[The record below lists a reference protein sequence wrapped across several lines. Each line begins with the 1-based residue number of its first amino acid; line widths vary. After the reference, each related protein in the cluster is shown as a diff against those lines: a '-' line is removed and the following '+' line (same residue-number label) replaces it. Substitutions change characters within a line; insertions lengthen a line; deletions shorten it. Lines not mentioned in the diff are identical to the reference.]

1 MTSQPKFDPLLVL
14 RCLLRG
20 LKLLGTPQLR
30 SFVWVPLLINL
41 VVYSLGFWL
50 AGHYFG
56 SVLDWLLPGWLDWL
70 RWLLWPI
77 FAVALAA
84 IGFFTFTVVA
94 NLIGSPFYGAL
105 SAKVRSLEGEI
116 PPATASAGALQDALA
131 ALALELQRLGYLGLR
146 ALPILVMFPIPG
158 INLIAAVL
166 WMVFGAWSM
175 ALEYLSYPL
184 DSLGLKFAG
193 QKEFLKVRRGE
204 VLVFGGLVLAGLT
217 VPVFNILVPPA
228 AVAGATLYC
237 AARKTALPPT

>member
-1 MTSQPKFDPLLVL
+1 
-14 RCLLRG
+14 
-20 LKLLGTPQLR
+20 
-30 SFVWVPLLINL
+30 VWLPLLINL

-56 SVLDWLLPGWLDWL
+56 AAMDWLLPGWLDWL

-77 FAVALAA
+77 FAVALVA

-105 SAKVRSLEGEI
+105 SAKVSSLDGAA
-116 PPATASAGALQDALA
+116 PPPPTSIGSVRDALA
-131 ALALELQRLGYLGLR
+131 ALALEMNRLGYLGLR

-158 INLIAAVL
+158 INLVAAVL

-184 DSLGLKFAG
+184 DGVGLKFAA
-193 QKEFLKVRRGE
+193 QKEFLRGRRGE
-204 VLVFGGLVLAGLT
+204 VLVFGALVMAGLT
-217 VPVFNILVPPA
+217 LPLFNILVPPA

-237 AARKTALPPT
+237 RARKLALTAG